1 MTLPAQRRSY
11 VLVSLIVHVRREVEV
26 AAEYNSHLA

>member
-1 MTLPAQRRSY
+1 MTLPAQHRSY

-26 AAEYNSHLA
+26 AAAVAVE